1 MMSTR
6 ANWYLNRLAEDM
18 SLESVI
24 LIGQRDVIGL
34 VWAYFST
41 AITGDL
47 VMTMQ
52 AKYAK
57 SNVSN
62 CLVPPCLQSFI
73 IWVMNE
79 FKYIFI

>member
-6 ANWYLNRLAEDM
+6 ANWYPNRLAEDM

-34 VWAYFST
+34 VWAYFSI

-73 IWVMNE
+73 WIMNE
-79 FKYIFI
+79 FKYTFT